1 MSWSPLGT
9 YIASLHRQDVR
20 LGGRTFFGTPTTL
33 RSSPGQIN
41 GLSPREQYLVTWS
54 NEPIV
59 VPEGALQGPQYFPP
73 DDEGNNIAVWDINSG
88 DLLRTFSTSNP
99 GDEHA
104 GPKKSMQWPALKWS
118 PGLLMTNMLPASLP
132 VNRSVSMNRQAW
144 PCTGRK
150 VLKSRV

>member
-1 MSWSPLGT
+1 VSWSPLGT

-20 LGGRTFFGTPTTL
+20 LWGGPSWEQQQRFARPLVKLMDF
-33 RSSPGQIN
+33 
-41 GLSPREQYLVTWS
+41 SPREQYLVTWS

-59 VPEGALQGPQYFPP
+59 IPEGALQGPQYFPP
-73 DDEGNNIAVWDINSG
+73 DDEGHNIAVWDINSG

-104 GPKKSMQWPALKWS
+104 GPKKSMQWPALKCS

-132 VNRSVSMNRQAW
+132 VNRSVSMNCQAR

-150 VLKSRV
+150 VLKSTV